1 MISPRFCL
9 CLALV
14 ALCAAPGC
22 AVSRRKYNEAQ
33 AQNRVLSEQ
42 NRAQL
47 AEIENLRTH
56 CRNVEDRLIRAEED
70 MAVIEEIAGLS
81 GEELAAFRRERAG
94 LHDELGGLANRRRP
108 LPAEVAKR
116 LTALSERH
124 PGLHFDPATGVS
136 KLDTDVLF
144 DSGEADLKRGAE
156 EVLADL
162 VRVLKSPEGTD
173 LKVMVAGH
181 TDNRRIA
188 GRPTREKYPN
198 NFHLSTA
205 RALAVADALRSAG
218 LDENRLG
225 VAGFGPHQP
234 VAPNV
239 TPEDRRKNRRVEIFV
254 MMPEVPVV
262 GWTETMPSLY

>member
-1 MISPRFCL
+1 MMSPRFCL
-9 CLALV
+9 CVVLA
-14 ALCAAPGC
+14 AFFAAPGC
-22 AVSRRKYNEAQ
+22 AVSRRQFNEAQ

-47 AEIENLRTH
+47 AEIQNLRTH
-56 CRNVEDRLIRAEED
+56 CRNVEDRLMRAEED
-70 MAVIEEIAGLS
+70 LALLEEQAGLS

-94 LHDELGGLANRRRP
+94 LRDEFGGLANRRRP
-108 LPAEVAKR
+108 LPPEVAKR
-116 LTALSERH
+116 LAALSERY
-124 PGLHFDPATGVS
+124 PGLDFDPALGLS

-144 DSGEADLKRGAE
+144 DSGEAELKRGAE
-156 EVLADL
+156 EVLDEL
-162 VRVLKSPEGTD
+162 VRVLKSPEGAD

-188 GRPTREKYPN
+188 GRPTREKYPS

-205 RALAVADALRSAG
+205 RALAVADILRTGG
-218 LDENRLG
+218 LEESRLA

-239 TPEDRRKNRRVEIFV
+239 SPEDRRKNRRVEIFV

-262 GWTETMPSLY
+262 GWTETMPNLY

>member
-1 MISPRFCL
+1 MTSSRFCL
-9 CLALV
+9 CLVLAAV
-14 ALCAAPGC
+14 CAAPGC

-56 CRNVEDRLIRAEED
+56 CRHVEDRLIRAEED
-70 MAVIEEIAGLS
+70 LALIEEQAGLS

-94 LHDELGGLANRRRP
+94 LRDELTGLANRRRP
-108 LPAEVAKR
+108 LSPEVANK
-116 LTALSERH
+116 LAALSERNA
-124 PGLHFDPATGVS
+124 GLHFDPATGVS
-136 KLDTDVLF
+136 KLDTDILF
-144 DSGEADLKRGAE
+144 DSGEAELKRGAD
-156 EVLADL
+156 EVLAEM
-162 VRVLKSPEGTD
+162 VRVLQSPEGAD
-173 LKVMVAGH
+173 LKVVVAGH

-198 NFHLSTA
+198 NFHLSAA
-205 RALAVADALRSAG
+205 RALAVADALRAAG
-218 LDENRLG
+218 LEENRLG
-225 VAGFGPHQP
+225 IAGFGAHQP

-239 TPEDRRKNRRVEIFV
+239 TPEDRRKNRRVELFV